1 MVVGQHAVSLVQV
14 GVIDT
19 GAALSLQPLARNW
32 YSTTKQTV
40 GKPTESRM
48 LHRAGLALLW
58 NIFNIYRAFQNCLNQ

>member
-19 GAALSLQPLARNW
+19 GAALSLQPLARNY

-48 LHRAGLALLW
+48 LHRAGLALL
-58 NIFNIYRAFQNCLNQ
+58 